1 MSMAVYRPDQLGP
14 GVAVE
19 LPDPLALDPEELA
32 FLESMNDQ
40 ARAEFI
46 ATATYRARVN
56 APHPMDAYDSPSRW
70 AKECIRWPRPDQGLT
85 SYQAETMDRVLE
97 NGRVAMRGPHTAGKT
112 TTSALT
118 VLYFALKWEADAQR
132 GRIKDWL
139 IVTTASYWLQVEKFL
154 WRYIRMWARYI
165 RWDKVGFAPLRE
177 GREIFT
183 TKLVLNFGMAF
194 GVAPENLEGAH
205 ADRILWLFDEMKDI
219 PDLTFEKAEGAMAGA
234 GEDTDQEAYALGT
247 STPGL
252 KIGKLWRIH
261 NREPGNE
268 DWYPL
273 VVTAEMCIAAKRMSA
288 IWKEQRKREW
298 GEDSQVYQ
306 NRVLGNFSAQDTDG
320 VVPLSWIELANQRWE
335 EINRTGDVGDFAQI
349 GVDLANQG
357 KDRTVFAPRYRN
369 GFVDFIDTLR
379 YYSKETPLRTGDRL
393 AAILDR
399 LGGEALIDVLP
410 DGTAVAEYI
419 VRMGNEAR
427 TFNGGEA
434 ARDVQGQYYTDRSGS
449 FRFRNR
455 RSHMIW
461 RIRELL
467 DPSLDPAPVL
477 ALPKDDNLIGD
488 LTIPH
493 FNRNGNVI
501 TVESKDDFRKR
512 LKLGPGEDRE
522 STDAG
527 DAVGLALYELE
538 DYSPQEIGSFDILGA
553 ARLDARDL
561 LGGII

>member
-1 MSMAVYRPDQLGP
+1 MTSALALPDQVGP
-14 GVAVE
+14 
-19 LPDPLALDPEELA
+19 LPDPGALDAEEAAFIANMTPE
-32 FLESMNDQ
+32 

-46 ATATYRARVN
+46 ATGIYSVRTE
-56 APHPMDAYDSPSRW
+56 APHPMDAYSTPSQW
-70 AKECIRWPRPDQGLT
+70 ANDCIRWPKPDERLAP
-85 SYQAETMDRVLE
+85 YQAEAMDRVLSE
-97 NGRVAMRGPHTAGKT
+97 GKVAMRGPHTAGKT

-139 IVTTASYWLQVEKFL
+139 IVTTASYWIQVEKFL

-165 RWDKVGFAPLRE
+165 DWPKTGIDPFVF
-177 GREIFT
+177 GRTIFT
-183 TKLVLNFGMAF
+183 TQLKLTYGLAF

-205 ADRILWLFDEMKDI
+205 ADRELWLFDEMKDI
-219 PDLTFEKAEGAMAGA
+219 PDITFEKAEGSMAGA

-252 KIGKLWRIH
+252 KIGKLWRVH

-273 VVTAEMCIAAKRMSA
+273 TITHEQTIAAGRMSRV
-288 IWKEQRKREW
+288 WFEQRKREW
-298 GEDSQVYQ
+298 GEDSAVFQ
-306 NRVLGNFSAQDTDG
+306 NRALGNFAANDTDG

-335 EINRTGDVGDFAQI
+335 AINQSGDVGDFEQI
-349 GVDLANQG
+349 GCDLANEG
-357 KDRTVFAPRYRN
+357 KDKTVFAPRFRN
-369 GFVDFIDTLR
+369 GYVDFIDNLR
-379 YYSKETPLRTGDRL
+379 YYSKETPLRTADRL
-393 AAILDR
+393 VAILDR
-399 LGGEALIDVLP
+399 LGGRALIDVLP
-410 DGTAVAEYI
+410 DGTAVAEY
-419 VRMGNEAR
+419 VTRMAHEAS

-434 ARDVQGQYYTDRSGS
+434 ARDTHGAYYTDRSGS

-467 DPSLDPAPVL
+467 DPSLDPPPVL

-488 LTIPH
+488 LTIPK

-527 DAVGLALYELE
+527 DAVGLALYEVE
-538 DYSPQEIGSFDILGA
+538 DTTTIAIGSADVLGA
-553 ARLDARDL
+553 RQLISRL
-561 LGGII
+561 I